1 MDGWVPS
8 LTGLDS
14 TKQEDMLLFE
24 RSKATKSKP
33 VKLEISCS
41 VIFPPMV
48 SVLWS
53 IAIVIKS
60 KNQMYFYKKKLT
72 SHLFDVKQFSSP
84 FGVKHRPSRFRFK

>member
-60 KNQMYFYKKKLT
+60 KNQMYFYKKN
-72 SHLFDVKQFSSP
+72 
-84 FGVKHRPSRFRFK
+84 